1 MLKTILLTFTA
12 ALMISCFG
20 GPDNKTLDQNDDKE
34 IAKMLVKGVTTK
46 DEIISKFGET
56 EVITKDKH
64 GRDVWT
70 YEDERTSINPLN
82 IVPVTKILIGQTGR
96 EKKLVITF
104 KENIVYDYVL
114 TDRDVR
120 TRGGVFTSKTED

>member
-12 ALMISCFG
+12 VLMISCFG

-34 IAKMLVKGVTTK
+34 IAKMLIKGVTTK

-56 EVITKDKH
+56 EVIAKDKH

-70 YEDERTSINPLN
+70 YEDERTSLNPLN